1 MESLCT
7 SWLSPWQNGLA
18 ERWEAVAADCS
29 IMPYRTVRK
38 IDHSVLGGTKVV
50 RAVDRYGGCIH
61 FWLSINSALD
71 QQSRLECSEFTC
83 NGPGDTMYPGQSSE

>member
-1 MESLCT
+1 MHVLAQSVAEGCGQT
-7 SWLSPWQNGLA
+7 VDGKLSPRIARSCHTVLSEKSIVLSW
-18 ERWEAVAADCS
+18 AVLK
-29 IMPYRTVRK
+29 R
-38 IDHSVLGGTKVV
+38 SVQST
-50 RAVDRYGGCIH
+50 DMEMYQ